1 MTDETLPPET
11 EVETGSETPEKEKR
25 AKPELMIIAR
35 HLARAIWLAD
45 YKEAHPEATAQEAGE
60 AWKPLRNQHSKTV
73 LRALKGMERRGYV
86 FAAPPAEVAAEA
98 AED

>member
-1 MTDETLPPET
+1 MTEETLPPEAD
-11 EVETGSETPEKEKR
+11 TGAKEKR
-25 AKPELMIIAR
+25 AKPELLVIAR

-45 YKEAHPEATAQEAGE
+45 FKEANPEATAQEAGE

-86 FAAPPAEVAAEA
+86 FAAPPAEVAAET